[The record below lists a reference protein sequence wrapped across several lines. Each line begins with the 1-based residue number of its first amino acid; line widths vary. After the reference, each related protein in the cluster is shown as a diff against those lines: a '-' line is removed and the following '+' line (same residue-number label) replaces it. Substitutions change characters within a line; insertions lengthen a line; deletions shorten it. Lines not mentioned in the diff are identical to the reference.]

1 MMRDERVESGERRER
16 ERGEAGRWTI
26 NNHIYMLSTTTYTLL
41 LLDIRI
47 EVDRLALCLNK
58 IER

>member
-41 LLDIRI
+41 LDIRI